1 MIMYI
6 LRGVPGSGKST
17 LAKTLANEE
26 YIFEADSYF
35 NGPNGYDFDP
45 NMLYFA
51 HADCYGRTAN
61 ALREGV
67 DRVVVS
73 NTCTT
78 EKELEQY
85 LDLAKRHGYT
95 AFVIVVENRHGGNNV
110 HGVPADRV
118 ELMKKRLMG
127 SISL

>member
-17 LAKTLANEE
+17 LAKTLASEE

-45 NMLYFA
+45 NMLFFA
-51 HADCYGRTAN
+51 HEDCYGRTRN
-61 ALREGV
+61 ALKQCI

-78 EKELEQY
+78 ERELEKY
-85 LDLAKRHGYT
+85 LDLAKNFGYT

-110 HGVPADRV
+110 HGVTTDKI